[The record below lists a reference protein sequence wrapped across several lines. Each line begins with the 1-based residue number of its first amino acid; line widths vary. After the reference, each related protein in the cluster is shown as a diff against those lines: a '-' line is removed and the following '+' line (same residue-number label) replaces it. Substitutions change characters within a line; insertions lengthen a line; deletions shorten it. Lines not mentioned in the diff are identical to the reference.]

1 MKTLCENSQ
10 PMQRFTMESV
20 MKTLCENSQPM
31 LRVNMESV
39 MKTLCENSQPMPSAS
54 NICNHENSPLFKFF

>member
-1 MKTLCENSQ
+1 MESVMKTLCENSQ

-31 LRVNMESV
+31 QRNQLRHM
-39 MKTLCENSQPMPSAS
+39 
-54 NICNHENSPLFKFF
+54 